1 MFRPQCRY
9 ERCLYVALI
18 SLYPVECALR
28 KYSLATS
35 WPKTSK
41 PGSKSVAQ
49 SACESEHD
57 GLPMTD
63 TCNVV
68 ISGVLKTLILQ

>member
-1 MFRPQCRY
+1 M
-9 ERCLYVALI
+9 CLDEIFAGN
-18 SLYPVECALR
+18 PVEEDLETCA
-28 KYSLATS
+28 
-35 WPKTSK
+35 
-41 PGSKSVAQ
+41 SKSVAQ

-68 ISGVLKTLILQ
+68 ISGALKTLIL